1 MAYVVATR
9 RRELGIRIAL
19 GAVRADVMRDVFRSS
34 LTITALGLALG
45 LGGALVAGR
54 VMASQLFQ
62 VGRADPAVAAATVA
76 VVAVVAAL
84 ACYVPARRAAAVDP
98 VTVLRS
104 E

>member
-1 MAYVVATR
+1 M
-9 RRELGIRIAL
+9 AL
-19 GAVRADVMRDVFRSS
+19 GAVRGDVLRDVFRKG
-34 LTITALGLALG
+34 LTITAVGVALG

-84 ACYVPARRAAAVDP
+84 ACFVPARRAASVDP